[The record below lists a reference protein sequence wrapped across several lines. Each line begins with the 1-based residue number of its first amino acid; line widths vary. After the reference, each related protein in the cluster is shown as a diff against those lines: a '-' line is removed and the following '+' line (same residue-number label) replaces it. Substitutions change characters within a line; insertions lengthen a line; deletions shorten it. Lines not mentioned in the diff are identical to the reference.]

1 MILVFIFYVA
11 KKCNLRVIAYLL
23 SIRII
28 MPIFLYS
35 GERMYTDP
43 VITID
48 GPSGAGKGTASSLLA
63 KKLGWHFLD
72 SGAIY
77 RVLAVASL
85 HHQIPA
91 EDELGLLPL
100 ASGLDVNF
108 ETTEN
113 GVRVI
118 LEGEDVSDTIRTEEV
133 GATASKIASL
143 PSIREALLRRQRGFK
158 QAPGLVAD
166 GRDMGTVVFPEAQVK
181 IFLTAS
187 AEERADRRFKQL
199 KDKGHDVNV
208 SRLLADIKA
217 RDERDAN
224 RTVAPLVPAK
234 DALILDSTK
243 LDIEQVLERIEVF
256 IEEKLTKASTS
267 VNNNVVKPAKLG

>member
-1 MILVFIFYVA
+1 
-11 KKCNLRVIAYLL
+11 
-23 SIRII
+23 
-28 MPIFLYS
+28 
-35 GERMYTDP
+35 MYTEP

-48 GPSGAGKGTASSLLA
+48 GPSGAGKGTASTLLA

-91 EDELGLLPL
+91 DDESGLLPL

-108 ETTEN
+108 ETTEH

-187 AEERADRRFKQL
+187 AEERADRRFNQL
-199 KDKGHDVNV
+199 KDKGHDV
-208 SRLLADIKA
+208 SMPRLLADIKA

-224 RTVAPLVPAK
+224 RTVAPLMPAK
-234 DALILDSTK
+234 DALVLDSTE
-243 LDIEQVLERIEVF
+243 LSVEQVIEKIEMF

-267 VNNNVVKPAKLG
+267 VNN